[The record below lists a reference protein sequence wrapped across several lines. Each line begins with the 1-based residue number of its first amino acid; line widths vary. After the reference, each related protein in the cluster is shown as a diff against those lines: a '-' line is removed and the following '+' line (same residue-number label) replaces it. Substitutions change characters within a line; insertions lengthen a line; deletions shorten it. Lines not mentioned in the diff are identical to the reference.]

1 MIRLAPKGWSIRSL
15 NRIFRN
21 FSRIEFTKTIELKL
35 QGIKSQHK
43 LLATKLESVDLS
55 VNELTQISK
64 KYANLEKSVSVI
76 RERDAI
82 LKSISELKHELVK
95 ENNGL
100 KGSSSAEESKEMIQM
115 IKEEL
120 ALNESSL
127 VEVEERIIKMLLPRD
142 EADDRGVILEVRA
155 GTVLYVYDS
164 HFQGLL
170 LYDSIAFI
178 TYTTVCILLIGTG
191 GDEASLFASEVFK
204 MYQKY
209 ATLMNWKWEELSLSK
224 TDIGG
229 FKEAQ
234 ANINGESVF
243 RKLKFEN
250 GVHRVQRVPVNSKV
264 IQTSAASVL
273 VLPEAEEID
282 VSIRPQDLRIDVFR
296 AGGAG
301 GQSVNKTES
310 AVRITHIPTG
320 ITVSMQVYSSFSRG
334 LLVFPKQPFPYS
346 YLG

>member
-1 MIRLAPKGWSIRSL
+1 
-15 NRIFRN
+15 
-21 FSRIEFTKTIELKL
+21 
-35 QGIKSQHK
+35 
-43 LLATKLESVDLS
+43 
-55 VNELTQISK
+55 
-64 KYANLEKSVSVI
+64 
-76 RERDAI
+76 
-82 LKSISELKHELVK
+82 
-95 ENNGL
+95 
-100 KGSSSAEESKEMIQM
+100 
-115 IKEEL
+115 
-120 ALNESSL
+120 
-127 VEVEERIIKMLLPRD
+127 ML
-142 EADDRGVILEVRA
+142 IY
-155 GTVLYVYDS
+155 VLYL
-164 HFQGLL
+164 Q
-170 LYDSIAFI
+170 
-178 TYTTVCILLIGTG
+178 GTG
-191 GDEASLFASEVFK
+191 GDEASLFASELFK

-209 ATLMNWKWEELSLSK
+209 AALMNWKWEELSLSK

-250 GVHRVQRVPVNSKV
+250 GVHRVQRVPGNSKV

-320 ITVSMQVYSSFSRG
+320 ITVSMQVKLQG
-334 LLVFPKQPFPYS
+334 NIVVNLII
-346 YLG
+346 